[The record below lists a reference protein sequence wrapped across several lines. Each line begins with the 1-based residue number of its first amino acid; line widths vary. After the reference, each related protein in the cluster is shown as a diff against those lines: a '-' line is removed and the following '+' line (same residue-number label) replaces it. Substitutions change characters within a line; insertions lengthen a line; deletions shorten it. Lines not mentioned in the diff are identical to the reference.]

1 MVKSEGKGQLIE
13 MKLTG
18 ETFEEIKIFGKNDDE
33 KYPLTGKKINLETLR
48 DIAHLRP
55 RTQIMSAVARVKNNI
70 AYATHQFFQNNGFQY
85 IHTPLITASDCEG
98 AGEMFQV
105 TTIMP
110 KSGLVKDIPQKDGK
124 IDYSQEFFK
133 KVANLT
139 VSGQLAVENFCCAL
153 SNVYT
158 FGPTFRAEVSHTSR
172 HMAEFWM
179 IEPELAF
186 ADVFDCM
193 ECAEAYVQ
201 YCIRFVLEN
210 NKDDLDFLETKKAGL
225 KEYLKKLVDG
235 PFARCSY
242 TEAIDILQKV
252 IAKGV
257 VFENEVYW
265 GVDMASEHERY
276 LCDHVFHRPVIVY
289 NYPSKIKAFYMRENE
304 DQKTVAAFD
313 ILAPEV
319 GEIVGGSQ
327 REERL

>member
-1 MVKSEGKGQLIE
+1 
-13 MKLTG
+13 
-18 ETFEEIKIFGKNDDE
+18 
-33 KYPLTGKKINLETLR
+33 
-48 DIAHLRP
+48 
-55 RTQIMSAVARVKNNI
+55 
-70 AYATHQFFQNNGFQY
+70 
-85 IHTPLITASDCEG
+85 
-98 AGEMFQV
+98 
-105 TTIMP
+105 
-110 KSGLVKDIPQKDGK
+110 
-124 IDYSQEFFK
+124 
-133 KVANLT
+133 
-139 VSGQLAVENFCCAL
+139 
-153 SNVYT
+153 
-158 FGPTFRAEVSHTSR
+158 
-172 HMAEFWM
+172 
-179 IEPELAF
+179 
-186 ADVFDCM
+186 M

-242 TEAIDILQKV
+242 TEAIAILEKV

-327 REERL
+327 REERLEVL